1 MQYQDLQQ
9 FQQAPPQQDTDLIR
23 YTLSIKDDA
32 LIMLYEVL
40 LGVEAIIE
48 VDTKTGIY
56 HIRYKKIDGKKPLV
70 NMKGFYEIKNLVLTY
85 VNVHTLMSNIPSFK
99 VADKMAYEFYER
111 LAENLFLNQKEWA
124 PEYTQFLTDKEME
137 LIIDTFTP
145 IVRTALYRAVEGVER
160 RTLREPMTIHHTET
174 IEKKEEGR
182 EQSPFKK
189 MLGM

>member
-1 MQYQDLQQ
+1 MQYQEYPQI
-9 FQQAPPQQDTDLIR
+9 PQQQDSDLIR

-40 LGVEAIIE
+40 LGMEAIVE

-56 HIRYKKIDGKKPLV
+56 HIKYKKIDGKKPLV
-70 NMKGFYEIKNLVLTY
+70 NMKGFYEIKNLVLSY

-99 VADKMAYEFYER
+99 KADQIAYEFYER

-124 PEYTQFLTDKEME
+124 PDYLQFLTDKEME
-137 LIIDTFTP
+137 IIIDTFIP

-160 RTLREPMTIHHTET
+160 RTLREPMVIHHTES
-174 IEKKEEGR
+174 IEKKEEGN
-182 EQSPFKK
+182 EKSPFKK
-189 MLGM
+189 LLGM